1 MGMNMILTLIV
12 GIVMST
18 IIASKVAPSIIE
30 NIKIKKVEN
39 ITITNQDTIK
49 EAIYRYI
56 RIHKILPNNMNDLI
70 NKGILTSDINDNGFG
85 VEHIIDSEKYTW
97 VIGSNG
103 TLKISTTIED
113 NQAGKYFTN
122 NFNNKVKPKN
132 TSDNNYE
139 TFYLI
144 PDDIFKIYHIPLP

>member
-12 GIVMST
+12 GIVIMT
-18 IIASKVAPSIIE
+18 ILGSQVAPSLIE
-30 NIKIKKVEN
+30 RAKIKRVEN
-39 ITITNQDTIK
+39 ITINNQDTIK

-70 NKGILTSDINDNGFG
+70 SKGILTSDINDNGFG
-85 VEHIIDSEKYTW
+85 VDGKYTW
-97 VIGSNG
+97 VIGSNR
-103 TLKISTTIED
+103 TLKIYTTIED
-113 NQAGKYFTN
+113 SQAGKYFTN

-132 TSDNNYE
+132 ISGNNYE

-144 PDDIFKIYHIPLP
+144 PDDIFKHIP

>member
-1 MGMNMILTLIV
+1 MGMNTILILIA

-70 NKGILTSDINDNGFG
+70 DKGILTSDINNNSFG
-85 VEHIIDSEKYTW
+85 KDYTW
-97 VIGSNG
+97 VIGTNG
-103 TLKISTTIED
+103 TLKIYTIIED
-113 NQAGKYFTN
+113 SQAGKYFTN

-132 TSDNNYE
+132 ISGNNYE

-144 PDDIFKIYHIPLP
+144 PDDIFKIYQIP

>member
-12 GIVMST
+12 GIVIMT
-18 IIASKVAPSIIE
+18 ILGSQVAPSLIE
-30 NIKIKKVEN
+30 RAKIKRVEN

-85 VEHIIDSEKYTW
+85 VDGKYTW
-97 VIGSNG
+97 VISSNG
-103 TLKISTTIED
+103 TLKIYTTIED
-113 NQAGKYFTN
+113 SQAGKYFTN

-132 TSDNNYE
+132 ISGNNYE

-144 PDDIFKIYHIPLP
+144 PDDIFKIYQIP

>member
-1 MGMNMILTLIV
+1 MGMNMILTLTV

-70 NKGILTSDINDNGFG
+70 NKGILTSDINNNSFG
-85 VEHIIDSEKYTW
+85 RDYTW
-97 VIGSNG
+97 VIGTNG
-103 TLKISTTIED
+103 TLKIYTTIED
-113 NQAGKYFTN
+113 SQAGKYFTN

>member
-1 MGMNMILTLIV
+1 MILTLIV
-12 GIVMST
+12 GIVIMT
-18 IIASKVAPSIIE
+18 ILGSQVAPSLIE
-30 NIKIKKVEN
+30 RAKIKRVEN
-39 ITITNQDTIK
+39 ITINNQDTIK

-70 NKGILTSDINDNGFG
+70 SKGILTSDINDNGFG
-85 VEHIIDSEKYTW
+85 VDGKYTW

-103 TLKISTTIED
+103 TLKIYTTIED
-113 NQAGKYFTN
+113 SQAGKYFTN

-132 TSDNNYE
+132 ISGNNYE

-144 PDDIFKIYHIPLP
+144 PDDIFKHIP

>member
-1 MGMNMILTLIV
+1 MGMNTILILIA

-70 NKGILTSDINDNGFG
+70 NKGILTSDINNNSFG
-85 VEHIIDSEKYTW
+85 RDYTW
-97 VIGSNG
+97 VIGTNG
-103 TLKISTTIED
+103 TLKIYTTIED
-113 NQAGKYFTN
+113 SQAGKYFTN

-132 TSDNNYE
+132 INGNNYE

-144 PDDIFKIYHIPLP
+144 PDDIFKIYHIP

>member
-12 GIVMST
+12 GIVIMT
-18 IIASKVAPSIIE
+18 ILGSQVAPSLIE
-30 NIKIKKVEN
+30 RAKVKKVEN

-70 NKGILTSDINDNGFG
+70 DKGILTSDINNNSFG
-85 VEHIIDSEKYTW
+85 KDYTW
-97 VIGSNG
+97 VIGTNG
-103 TLKISTTIED
+103 TLKIYTIIED
-113 NQAGKYFTN
+113 SQAGKYFTN

-132 TSDNNYE
+132 ISGNNYE

-144 PDDIFKIYHIPLP
+144 PDDIFKIYQIP